1 MEGLNIVANDEIKL
15 LNSNLK
21 SSRSDNMEANEEI
34 QLLARL
40 FNVWILVYN
49 EPHNYWTYYTH

>member
-21 SSRSDNMEANEEI
+21 SSRLDNMEANEEI
-34 QLLARL
+34 QLLHSSL
-40 FNVWILVYN
+40 
-49 EPHNYWTYYTH
+49 